1 MKKIFS
7 VIDSK
12 VKIRL
17 YLIVIMSFTGI
28 VLESFSIISI
38 FPLIKILIDP
48 EYFNN
53 KFFFILSRELDENS
67 IYKFA
72 IGFVI
77 FLFLIKNIFLYILAR
92 LQSKFSGFANASLS
106 SFFFSSYIK
115 LNYINFISANSA
127 NYVRIITDYIDAF
140 FSVYYKAVMTIIVEI
155 PIILILISVLFYV
168 EPIGSLVFGMTAL
181 IFGIL
186 FYVFN
191 KKQLTFLGQNINLNL
206 TNRLKY
212 INKSFGLYKDIQ
224 LSNSENFY
232 SNTFFNIIKNVANI
246 SYKLESIV
254 VIPKLVL
261 EFAGISIILT
271 LIYFNLSQ
279 GMLLTD
285 FLPTVSLFAMS
296 GLRLMPSANRIIS
309 ASHKLRFS
317 GPTIILLEEAINK
330 FEKKENNPT
339 IDKNVKLDFN
349 EKIIIKDLTFKYEN
363 SKKNVLNNFNLDIKR
378 GDFVMILGPS
388 GSGKSTLIN
397 ILLGLIYPNSGNIY
411 SDDVDVFDNLNKW
424 RKKISHVPQDV
435 YLSDDTIL
443 SNVALGV
450 TQENINE
457 KKVRKVLKS
466 AQLEDFI
473 EDLPDN
479 ILTNPGEK
487 AVKISGGQKQRL
499 AIARA
504 LYGDPEI
511 LFLDEATSSLDRET
525 EKKIIIDIKNNLKN
539 KTILMVTH
547 RLAITHLADKVYSIK
562 DGKLEVYENLK

>member
-53 KFFFILSRELDENS
+53 KFFFIFSRELDENS

>member
-7 VIDSK
+7 VIDGK

-17 YLIVIMSFTGI
+17 YLIVVMSFTGI

-53 KFFFILSRELDENS
+53 KFFFIFSRELDENS

-562 DGKLEVYENLK
+562 DGKLEVYKNLK